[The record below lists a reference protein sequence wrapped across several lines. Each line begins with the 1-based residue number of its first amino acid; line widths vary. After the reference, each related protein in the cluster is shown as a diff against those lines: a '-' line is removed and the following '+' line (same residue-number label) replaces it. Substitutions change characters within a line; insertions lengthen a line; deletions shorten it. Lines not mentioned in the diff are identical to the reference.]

1 MKINTL
7 TTYDV
12 YNYGASLQAYAL
24 QQYLINLGHQ
34 VEIINYQ
41 PDYLTRK
48 YDYKWVNPE
57 SKLSRHALTRFVY
70 RIMKYLQRKTTMG
83 RKKVFDEFNHQ
94 VLKETATKYTS
105 CDAICQNPP
114 QADLYLVGSDQV
126 WNVFY
131 EAGRDPV
138 FYLDFV
144 KKGYKASY
152 AASFSYLDID
162 SENKARIK
170 TSLDTFDA
178 VSVREVQG
186 LAILKDME
194 IEGTWVLDPVFLL
207 SAEQW
212 KEMMAPTA
220 STEDYLLIYDFEG
233 NQELKLF
240 AKEYARRHNLKIY
253 AIADT
258 YPLLYADKN
267 LMKAGPKEFVSMIYH
282 CKAFISNSFHGT
294 AFSIL
299 FNKPVF
305 VFNRHR
311 HKVNSRMQ
319 SLMTLFGLNDCILT
333 SQKEWEAAYD
343 YLFNFS
349 YINSIKET
357 ELVKSKA
364 FIDNLLMKCSKE
376 SL

>member
-24 QQYLINLGHQ
+24 QKYLINLGHQ

-57 SKLSRHALTRFVY
+57 SKLSRYALTRFVY

-83 RKKVFDEFNHQ
+83 RKRVFDEFNHQ

-170 TSLDTFDA
+170 TSLDNFDA
-178 VSVREVQG
+178 VSVREVHG
-186 LAILKDME
+186 LSILKDME

-212 KEMMAPTA
+212 EEMMAPTA
-220 STEDYLLIYDFEG
+220 STEDYLLIYDFEC

-267 LMKAGPKEFVSMIYH
+267 FMKAGPKEFVSMIYH

-294 AFSIL
+294 VFSIL

-333 SQKEWEAAYD
+333 SQKEWKAAYD

>member
-57 SKLSRHALTRFVY
+57 SKLSRYALTRFVY

-83 RKKVFDEFNHQ
+83 RKRVFDEFNHQ

-114 QADLYLVGSDQV
+114 QAYLYLVGSDQV

-170 TSLDTFDA
+170 TLLDTFDA
-178 VSVREVQG
+178 VSVREVHG

-212 KEMMAPTA
+212 EEMMVPTA
-220 STEDYLLIYDFEG
+220 FTKDYLLIYDFEG

-333 SQKEWEAAYD
+333 SQKEWEFAYD
-343 YLFNFS
+343 YPFNFS

>member
-144 KKGYKASY
+144 NKGYKSSY

-178 VSVREVQG
+178 VSVREVHG

-364 FIDNLLMKCSKE
+364 FIDNL
-376 SL
+376 